1 MAKRKKR
8 SKCPEPFNTLI
19 DIAAGAT
26 MHAIADKM
34 GKNMSIIKE
43 ERPTRIVH
51 QHMASP
57 PEDLTRLKILLDSA
71 V

>member
-34 GKNMSIIKE
+34 EKTS
-43 ERPTRIVH
+43 V
-51 QHMASP
+51 S
-57 PEDLTRLKILLDSA
+57 
-71 V
+71 